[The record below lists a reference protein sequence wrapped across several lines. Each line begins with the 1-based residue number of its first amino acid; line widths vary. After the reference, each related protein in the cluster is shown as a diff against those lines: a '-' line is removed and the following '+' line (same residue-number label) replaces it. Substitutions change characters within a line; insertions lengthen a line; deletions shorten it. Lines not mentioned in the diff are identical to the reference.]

1 MSSDPLAQT
10 AAMVGPIN
18 DFLSLID
25 NSPQESHAR
34 LRKLAEALDS
44 LVSAYHGTAD
54 VDVDDDQT
62 DAPKIDYQSLYQRL
76 GAAFPE
82 LGYYAQVDPIE
93 GLDQRIGLADAIDD
107 LADIAKDLTEVL
119 WHIENNTASNAV
131 WEFRFGYQTH
141 WGTHL
146 HRLRGYLHTSTIA
159 AW

>member
-1 MSSDPLAQT
+1 MSDASLDRT
-10 AAMVGPIN
+10 SPIVVSVN
-18 DFLSLID
+18 DYLSLI
-25 NSPQESHAR
+25 NTPPQETQTR
-34 LRKLAEALDS
+34 LRKLAEALDT
-44 LVSAYHGTAD
+44 LVWTYNGTSD
-54 VDVDDDQT
+54 VDADDNGL
-62 DAPKIDYQSLYQRL
+62 DAPKVDYRSIYESV

-93 GLDQRIGLADAIDD
+93 GLEQSIGLADAIDD
-107 LADIAKDLTEVL
+107 LADIAKDLKEVL
-119 WHIENNTASNAV
+119 WHVEHNTASNAI